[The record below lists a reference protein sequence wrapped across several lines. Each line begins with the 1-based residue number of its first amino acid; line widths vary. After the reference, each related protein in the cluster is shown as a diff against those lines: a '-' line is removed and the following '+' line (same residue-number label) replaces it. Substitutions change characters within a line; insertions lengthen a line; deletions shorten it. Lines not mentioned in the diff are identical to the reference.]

1 METIAK
7 KLYEGMFLVD
17 SAEAAAD
24 WDKVETS
31 IKNILGRAEVE
42 IVSAKKWD
50 ERKLA
55 YEIGGKSRGTY
66 ILCYF
71 RADGERIRDIERD
84 VQLSEL
90 IMRVLILSA
99 EHITQ
104 EGVEKETPAMLV
116 ERQKREAAE
125 AAVKVAGPEQ
135 ASAEQA
141 SAEQASAEQ
150 ASVEQAS
157 VEQAS
162 AMTDTALEVSE
173 EGAEESAA
181 SQSDSESDKT
191 DVEAEARE
199 SEEPQADEMKA
210 GSESADEQDAE
221 KNEEK

>member
-31 IKNILGRAEVE
+31 IKNILVRAEVE
-42 IVSAKKWD
+42 IVSVKKWD

-104 EGVEKETPAMLV
+104 EGIEKETPAMLV

-125 AAVKVAGPEQ
+125 AAVEVAGPEQ

-141 SAEQASAEQ
+141 SA
-150 ASVEQAS
+150 
-157 VEQAS
+157 
-162 AMTDTALEVSE
+162 MTDAALEVSA
-173 EGAEESAA
+173 EGAEESAV
-181 SQSDSESDKT
+181 SKSDSESDKT

-199 SEEPQADEMKA
+199 SEEPQADEMKT
-210 GSESADEQDAE
+210 GSEFADEQDAE

>member
-31 IKNILGRAEVE
+31 IKNILVRAEVE
-42 IVSAKKWD
+42 IVSVKKWD

-104 EGVEKETPAMLV
+104 EGIEKETPAMLV
-116 ERQKREAAE
+116 ERQKREVAE
-125 AAVKVAGPEQ
+125 AAVEVAGPEQ

-141 SAEQASAEQ
+141 SA
-150 ASVEQAS
+150 
-157 VEQAS
+157 
-162 AMTDTALEVSE
+162 MTDAALEVSE
-173 EGAEESAA
+173 EGAEESAV
-181 SQSDSESDKT
+181 SKSDSESDKT

-199 SEEPQADEMKA
+199 SEEPQADEMKT
-210 GSESADEQDAE
+210 GSEFADEQDADEQDAE

>member
-1 METIAK
+1 LETIAK

-31 IKNILGRAEVE
+31 IKNILVRAEVE
-42 IVSAKKWD
+42 IVSVKKWD

-99 EHITQ
+99 EHITFSQ
-104 EGVEKETPAMLV
+104 EDIEKETPAMLV

-125 AAVKVAGPEQ
+125 AAVEVAGPEQ

-141 SAEQASAEQ
+141 SA
-150 ASVEQAS
+150 
-157 VEQAS
+157 
-162 AMTDTALEVSE
+162 MTDAALEVSE
-173 EGAEESAA
+173 EGAEESAV
-181 SQSDSESDKT
+181 SKSDSESDKT

-199 SEEPQADEMKA
+199 SEEPQADEMKT
-210 GSESADEQDAE
+210 GSEFADEQDADEQDAE